1 MLQSHPTNLPSAEHR
16 ATWPKNSVDEC
27 PESPRDGS
35 VVVLAHD
42 NDGVSKYADAADF
55 RKLGSPPAVDGTGYV
70 FTQHQGSERD
80 ALNPLA
86 GDLQSVGPADPDT
99 EQENCSALMRK
110 RYMWRGAVGVEGAR
124 VLAGIGQLKGRPGFP
139 KACVGAGYDDGIVA
153 GSVASDLE
161 AAVASGLTGE
171 ATSFGSDV
179 PSSQPA
185 RRSARAEIPKKKF
198 FIFCSPVLRC
208 NFPRPERDVKLS
220 FFHVVTQGD
229 KA

>member
-35 VVVLAHD
+35 VVVLAH
-42 NDGVSKYADAADF
+42 NNEGVSRYADAADF

-124 VLAGIGQLKGRPGFP
+124 VLAGIGQLNPGD
-139 KACVGAGYDDGIVA
+139 GAGYDEGIVT
-153 GSVASDLE
+153 
-161 AAVASGLTGE
+161 AVASGLEATVASGLSGE
-171 ATSFGSDV
+171 ATSFGSEA

-198 FIFCSPVLRC
+198 FICCSPFLGY
-208 NFPRPERDVKLS
+208 NFPHPERDVKLS